1 MLIDVITLGGL
12 YSVRVLGGAVA
23 IDVIASKWLIAFSMC
38 LFMSLA
44 LIKRYVELAAR
55 RDAKMPDATNRDYR
69 ASDLPV
75 VSALAAATGFSA
87 VVVFALYI
95 SSDAMATLYT
105 RPELLW
111 LVCPVLMY
119 WIGRALML
127 AHRREMDDDPVV
139 FALKDRVSLATV
151 AVALGLVLVAI

>member
-1 MLIDVITLGGL
+1 
-12 YSVRVLGGAVA
+12 VLGGAVA

-95 SSDAMATLYT
+95 SSDAMTTLYS